1 MPARVLGVDPGLTRC
16 GVGLIESGSGRQVSL
31 VLVDTFKTAAD
42 LALDQRI
49 ASIGNAIEKLI
60 LEYKPDSIALE
71 RVFAQANVRTVMGT
85 AQISGVVLLL
95 AARHNIPIALHTP
108 SEVKAAVTGN
118 GRATKAQVG
127 MMVTKILGLD
137 EIPKPADA
145 ADALAIAI
153 THVWRMGI
161 AAGRETGS
169 AATGNTTAQEQWR
182 AAIEASKKS
191 K

>member
-169 AATGNTTAQEQWR
+169 AATGNTAAQEQWR
-182 AAIEASKKS
+182 AAIEASKKT